1 MLQDVYIFITKLY
14 KYRRDVVQIV
24 LYKTKVTS
32 MYRYYK
38 NMCKK
43 SSNKDATADIANC
56 ALSWNEIVDNVDDTR
71 KLLNL
76 LQPPDEPSIKNSR
89 HYSDDDDD
97 SFLSAR
103 IQE

>member
-1 MLQDVYIFITKLY
+1 MYIYLLRNFTNIDVTQY
-14 KYRRDVVQIV
+14 KNV
-24 LYKTKVTS
+24 LSKTKVTG

-56 ALSWNEIVDNVDDTR
+56 DRSWNEIVDNVDDTR

-89 HYSDDDDD
+89 HSDDDDD
-97 SFLSAR
+97 DSYL
-103 IQE
+103 QGL